1 MKNTLICF
9 FAIAFFTLNLS
20 AQEEPEFTIAFLE
33 NDNIAEVNVDQESYI
48 ASIAEITDVSKKEF
62 QRIESTQKIAILI
75 TSHKKG
81 APTIELYSNPK
92 IGKKQ
97 KEGFLKKLKAL
108 NHVNTKLVDFPM
120 LLLLNSKFE
129 NLQTDFNDLIA
140 PADKRQLAYKSATLE
155 GKFELNKAYAA
166 EVLTVLSAF
175 QTIVDDQ
182 FVGVKNFGEL
192 ITKTDFDE
200 KQKISPLT
208 SENQDYWRAIMEMSV
223 GNQLIPITNVFALV
237 SQGEFDY
244 ATKYVE
250 VLLMFSD
257 PKSIANTYLEEL
269 WSRLNTFNNDVNGR
283 IEKGFV
289 YHDSGKYQ
297 KAIDLYNEIL
307 KEYPNSAWAKYEV
320 YFSQNALS
328 VELEKASLVDRT
340 EWDKAKVGIYKSNP
354 LYPLNVNASNSRE
367 IYLMFRRISIGELFK
382 DRENRLSDIY
392 EYASIAMDLEV
403 YDFAAQLY
411 WISITFDKTEN
422 DALFRFLY
430 CLEKLGVTELK
441 SNFEGDFEKEFEKI
455 EKAQEAAIQ
464 KK

>member
-1 MKNTLICF
+1 
-9 FAIAFFTLNLS
+9 
-20 AQEEPEFTIAFLE
+20 
-33 NDNIAEVNVDQESYI
+33 
-48 ASIAEITDVSKKEF
+48 
-62 QRIESTQKIAILI
+62 
-75 TSHKKG
+75 
-81 APTIELYSNPK
+81 
-92 IGKKQ
+92 
-97 KEGFLKKLKAL
+97 
-108 NHVNTKLVDFPM
+108 
-120 LLLLNSKFE
+120 
-129 NLQTDFNDLIA
+129 
-140 PADKRQLAYKSATLE
+140 
-155 GKFELNKAYAA
+155 
-166 EVLTVLSAF
+166 
-175 QTIVDDQ
+175 
-182 FVGVKNFGEL
+182 
-192 ITKTDFDE
+192 
-200 KQKISPLT
+200 
-208 SENQDYWRAIMEMSV
+208 MSV

-237 SQGEFDY
+237 SLGEFDY